1 MPMPSRTRTLKFTA
15 VVAFVV
21 LSLTGFSRGG
31 HYTGHHYGHGS
42 HSGGGGGGCSSSH
55 QDHDATHSDYD
66 DEEDFGDD
74 GSGSGTGDDATPTPD
89 ASTNAVLGYGT
100 VELVGC
106 ATAKKPYATVEIT
119 NPTDR
124 EDTFTARVNF
134 VADDDLT
141 ISFGSTD
148 VTLPA
153 HGTRTVKV
161 PFGEDADLDS
171 LDHCE
176 AQPDAYPVD

>member
-1 MPMPSRTRTLKFTA
+1 M
-15 VVAFVV
+15 
-21 LSLTGFSRGG
+21 
-31 HYTGHHYGHGS
+31 
-42 HSGGGGGGCSSSH
+42 
-55 QDHDATHSDYD
+55 
-66 DEEDFGDD
+66 
-74 GSGSGTGDDATPTPD
+74 
-89 ASTNAVLGYGT
+89 LGYGT

-106 ATAKKPYATVEIT
+106 ATAKKPCATVEIT

-153 HGTRTVKV
+153 HGTRTTVKV

>member
-1 MPMPSRTRTLKFTA
+1 MPMPSRTRTLKCTA
-15 VVAFVV
+15 VVTFVV

-42 HSGGGGGGCSSSH
+42 HSGGGGGCSSSH
-55 QDHDATHSDYD
+55 QDHDATHSAYD
-66 DEEDFGDD
+66 DE
-74 GSGSGTGDDATPTPD
+74 
-89 ASTNAVLGYGT
+89 

-106 ATAKKPYATVEIT
+106 ATAKKPCATVAIT
-119 NPTDR
+119 NPTDQA
-124 EDTFTARVNF
+124 DTFTARVNF

-153 HGTRTVKV
+153 HGTRTVQV